1 MLQNFLNKLTFPYK
15 VIEENQRR
23 RVAYWQLKNL
33 SDHDLKDIG
42 LNRCDIYRVAYKD
55 PIE

>member
-1 MLQNFLNKLTFPYK
+1 MLQNFLNKLTFPYR

-23 RVAYWQLKNL
+23 RVAYWQLRNL